1 MIPLTGVVILIQSRP
16 MKVIIIL
23 ATGSLLTF
31 PTIENI
37 KPDCFSQ
44 GYKILEKLATYHGPE
59 EKGED
64 QGWVLKNARIPIE
77 VAGWYC
83 E

>member
-1 MIPLTGVVILIQSRP
+1 

-23 ATGSLLTF
+23 ATGTLLTF

-44 GYKILEKLATYHGPE
+44 GYSIMEKISRYQGPE
-59 EKGED
+59 EKGKD
-64 QGWVLKNARIPIE
+64 QGWVLNDSNVQIG
-77 VAGWYC
+77 GWYC
-83 E
+83 N

>member
-1 MIPLTGVVILIQSRP
+1 
-16 MKVIIIL
+16 MKVIMIL
-23 ATGSLLTF
+23 ATGSFLTF
-31 PTIENI
+31 PTMENI

-44 GYKILEKLATYHGPE
+44 GHQILKNIATYHGPQ

-64 QGWVLKNARIPIE
+64 QGWVLKNARIPIG

-83 E
+83 K

>member
-1 MIPLTGVVILIQSRP
+1 

-44 GYKILEKLATYHGPE
+44 GYEILERLATYHGPE

-77 VAGWYC
+77 VAGLYC

>member
-1 MIPLTGVVILIQSRP
+1 

-23 ATGSLLTF
+23 ATGTFLTF

-44 GYKILEKLATYHGPE
+44 GHKILKNIATYHGP
-59 EKGED
+59 GPNQAWILND
-64 QGWVLKNARIPIE
+64 SNIE

-83 E
+83 R

>member
-1 MIPLTGVVILIQSRP
+1 

-23 ATGSLLTF
+23 ATGTFLTF

-44 GYKILEKLATYHGPE
+44 GYAILEKLATYHGPE

-83 E
+83 K